1 MKVAV
6 LALQGAF
13 IEHVKV
19 LNQLGVETIE
29 IRKKSDLLQEFD
41 GLVIPGGESTVIGK
55 LLCELDLFDDIKNL
69 IIKGM
74 PVLGTCAGLI
84 LLAKNIEHQDTSYL
98 GVLDITVVRNAFGRQ
113 YDSFC
118 VTENYRGK
126 EIEMPFIRAPYI
138 KEIGDKVQ
146 VLSMVDEKITGVRQG
161 NILGLAF
168 HPELTGEDIVHRHF
182 IEIINERNQE

>member
-6 LALQGAF
+6 LAVQGAF
-13 IEHVKV
+13 IEHVRM
-19 LNQLGVETIE
+19 LNNLGVETLE
-29 IRKKSDLLQEFD
+29 IRKKSDVFQEFD

-55 LLCELDLFDDIKNL
+55 LLYELDLFDEIKNL
-69 IIKGM
+69 ISQGM

-84 LLAKNIEHQDTSYL
+84 LLAKNTKNQDSSYL
-98 GVLDITVVRNAFGRQ
+98 EVLDITVIRNAFGRQ

-118 VTENYRGK
+118 ITGTYNDC

-138 KEIGDKVQ
+138 EEIGDKVQ

-168 HPELTGEDIVHRHF
+168 HPELTGEDVVHRHF